1 MSKAMLE
8 DVIELAKQLPK
19 EDKQRLFDWLQEYK
33 STSFDDKSVLSPLHP
48 SKYEEFVSKLES
60 AALLNN
66 EELFLQHLQ
75 SLDSIEKTPEIYSQL
90 VKLALEA
97 GAHFAA
103 RRLSEQGHKLYPENS
118 QLQYYAKVL
127 APPKFIRSYKTSNS
141 SIKNNRE
148 WMKKESNNY
157 QDKWVA
163 LKDGQL
169 VAFADT
175 FSELSSKVVDTKD
188 ILMTKVY

>member
-8 DVIELAKQLPK
+8 DVIELAKQLPE
-19 EDKQRLFDWLQEYK
+19 EDKQRLFDWLQQHK
-33 STSFDDKSVLSPLHP
+33 STSFDNKEVASSSNPN
-48 SKYEEFVSKLES
+48 KYQEIISKLES
-60 AALLNN
+60 ASSLNN

-75 SLDSIEKTPEIYSQL
+75 SLDLIEKTQEVYLKLI
-90 VKLALEA
+90 KLALEA

-103 RRLSEQGHKLYPENS
+103 RRLSNQAYTLYPENS
-118 QLQYYAKVL
+118 QLQHYAKVL
-127 APPKFIRSYKTSNS
+127 APPKFIRSYSASNLS
-141 SIKNNRE
+141 VKNNRD
-148 WMKKESNNY
+148 WMKKESNRY

-175 FSELSSKVVDTKD
+175 FSELSSKVVDTTD
-188 ILMTKVY
+188 VLMTKVY